1 MIRFFTAP
9 KARMW
14 VPILIT
20 VALFAGLSLTF
31 GLMRREEIKSN
42 WSQYRG
48 DLLYMFAAPLFK
60 PDDDKRSR
68 FEFATD
74 NFREVVK
81 SNMTKLFGILLAP
94 VFQIFKLLMNATGQS
109 LQGIFNTR
117 SILSKMWNKF
127 NEMIDI
133 FMRRFYEM
141 FHRLRVTFVG
151 LNHAMSKAMGAAVG
165 SIYSGLSLMNAIF
178 STMDL
183 VITVCMGIALSL
195 VPVMLFTPW
204 AILPFLGIIVPTIMF
219 AKDSGYKGDLDFLI
233 DVFCFDGNTVVLTA
247 KGPQPIKDVAIG
259 TELAHGKGTVT
270 GRMEFSVHTADLYE
284 LQGVKVTGS
293 HIVFDAA
300 GKPMFVYEHPAARKL
315 PPAIVT
321 LYSLTTSSRRIPIQ
335 SATGHLMFAD
345 WEELADDDTQLKEW
359 NAHVFQAL
367 NGFKPASQ
375 SSVAYNSE
383 AVFHPNQKVKMA
395 DHTYESLRNIR
406 PGDRVCD
413 AVGQPTRV
421 RGIVSMSTSEVT
433 ATVEGKFS
441 AGVWIRGRDGI
452 WAQPTAT
459 TTPSPKNQQWL
470 SLVTDAGTFIVDGVG
485 AVRDFTDVGSEHIHQ
500 TYDWVL
506 RKLNA

>member
-1 MIRFFTAP
+1 MP

-31 GLMRREEIKSN
+31 GLMRREEIKGN

-94 VFQIFKLLMNATGQS
+94 LFQIFKLLMNATGQS

-165 SIYSGLSLMNAIF
+165 SIYSGLSLMSAIF

-183 VITVCMGIALSL
+183 VVTVCMGIALSL
-195 VPVMLFTPW
+195 IPVMLFTPW
-204 AILPFLGIIVPTIMF
+204 AILPFLGLIVPTIMF
-219 AKDSGYKGDLDFLI
+219 AKNSGYQGDLDFLI
-233 DVFCFDGNTVVLTA
+233 DVFCFEAETPVQTI
-247 KGPQPIKDVAIG
+247 KGTHPIKEIAIG
-259 TELAHGKGTVT
+259 TQLANGAGTVT
-270 GRMEFSVHTADLYE
+270 GRMEFNVHTADMYE
-284 LQGVKVTGS
+284 LHGVKVTGS
-293 HIVFDAA
+293 HIVYSDA

-315 PPAIVT
+315 PASVVT
-321 LYSLTTSSRRIPIQ
+321 LYSLTTSSRRIPVQ
-335 SATGHLMFAD
+335 SNKGTLMFAD
-345 WEELADDDTQLKEW
+345 WEELAADDDQLKQW
-359 NAHVFQAL
+359 NTHVFQAL
-367 NGFKPASQ
+367 NGRKPMVQ
-375 SSVAYNSE
+375 TPSSYNSE
-383 AVFHPNQKVKMA
+383 AVFHPNTQVKMA
-395 DHTYESLRNIR
+395 DHSYQPIQSIR
-406 PGDRVCD
+406 PGDRVCG
-413 AVGQPTRV
+413 AAGQPTRV
-421 RGIVSMSTSEVT
+421 RGIVAMSTSEVC
-433 ATVEGKFS
+433 AAVNGKYS
-441 AGVWIRGRDGI
+441 AGVWIHDHDGV
-452 WAQPTAT
+452 WSQPVAH
-459 TTPSPKNQQWL
+459 TPPPPNQQWV
-470 SLVTDAGTFIVDGVG
+470 SLVTDAGMFIVDGVG
-485 AVRDFTDVGSEHIHQ
+485 PVRDFTDVGSEHIHQ

-506 RKLNA
+506 GKLMPSKE